1 MKRFN
6 RLLAA
11 AAAFLLSLSPIA
23 APAGAAPDAGDW
35 PAVLREAR
43 GQTVY
48 WNAWAGEPRINDYI
62 AWAGREA
69 EARFGV
75 TVVHVKLSDTA
86 EAVSR
91 VLAEKSAGRSEGG
104 SVDLVWI
111 NGENFASMKR
121 NGLLHGPW
129 AEDLPNFA
137 LTDPAANPAVREDF
151 TVPVEGYEA
160 PWGKA
165 QLVLFH
171 DASRLPAPPRS
182 LPALLQWARDNPGRF
197 AYPLPPDFLGSTFL
211 KQALIGLAADPAAL
225 RRPVEADRFEAV
237 TAPLWAYLDALH
249 PSLWRSGRAFP
260 ASGPALRQLVSD
272 GELDL
277 APAFSASEIAAAVLG
292 GELSDSVRSYTP
304 DGGSIGNVNFLAI
317 PFNAAHKAGA
327 MVLADFLLSPEA
339 QARKLDPQVW
349 GGETVLAV
357 GRLPAAERARFDAL
371 ALGPAGLR
379 PGEQAPVLP
388 EPHPSWMEALERGW
402 AGRYAAR

>member
-1 MKRFN
+1 MRYD

-11 AAAFLLSLSPIA
+11 AALLLLWL
-23 APAGAAPDAGDW
+23 APASAAPDPRDW

-48 WNAWAGEPRINDYI
+48 WNAWAGEPRINGYI

-75 TVVHVKLSDTA
+75 HVVHVKLSDTA

-91 VLAEKSAGRSEGG
+91 VLAEKTAGRDEGG
-104 SVDLVWI
+104 SVDLMWI

-121 NGLLHGPW
+121 HGLLFGPW
-129 AEDLPNFA
+129 AEALPNFV
-137 LTDPAANPAVREDF
+137 LTAAAENPAIRQDF

-171 DASRLPAPPRS
+171 DASRAPRPPRS
-182 LPALLQWARDNPGRF
+182 MQALIDWARDHPGRF
-197 AYPLPPDFLGSTFL
+197 AYPMPPDFLGSTFL
-211 KQALIGLAADPAAL
+211 KQALIVLAPDAAGLA
-225 RRPVEADRFEAV
+225 RPVEPERFAAAS
-237 TAPLWAYLDALH
+237 APLWAFLDALH
-249 PSLWRSGRAFP
+249 PLLWRAGRAFP
-260 ASGPALRQLVSD
+260 QNGPALRQLMDD
-272 GELDL
+272 GEIDL
-277 APAFSASEIAAAVLG
+277 APSFSASEIAAAVLA
-292 GELSDSVRSYTP
+292 GELSDSVRSYTF

-317 PFNAAHKAGA
+317 PYNAAHKAGA
-327 MVLADFLLSPEA
+327 MLLADFLLSPEA

-357 GRLPAAERARFDAL
+357 DRLPAADRARFDAV

-379 PGEQAPVLP
+379 PQDRAALLP

-402 AGRYAAR
+402 ARRYAAR

>member
-1 MKRFN
+1 MRPH
-6 RLLAA
+6 RLVAA
-11 AAAFLLSLSPIA
+11 ACLLLLWLSPVA
-23 APAGAAPDAGDW
+23 APAATPDARDW

-75 TVVHVKLSDTA
+75 RVVHVKLSDTA

-91 VLAEKSAGRSEGG
+91 VLAEKTAGRHAGG

-111 NGENFASMKR
+111 NGENFASMRR
-121 NGLLHGPW
+121 NGLLFGPW

-137 LTDPAANPAVREDF
+137 LTDPAANPAVRTDF

-171 DASRLPAPPRS
+171 DASRLPSPPRS
-182 LPALLQWARDNPGRF
+182 LPALLDWARANPGRF
-197 AYPLPPDFLGSTFL
+197 AYPMPPDFLGSTFL
-211 KQALIGLAADPAAL
+211 KQALIALAADPAAL
-225 RRPVEADRFEAV
+225 AQPVETDRFEA
-237 TAPLWAYLDALH
+237 TSAPLWSFLDALH
-249 PSLWRSGRAFP
+249 PVAWRAGRAFP
-260 ASGPALRQLVSD
+260 TGGPALRQLMGD
-272 GELDL
+272 GEIDL
-277 APAFSASEIAAAVLG
+277 APAFGATEIAAAVLG

-304 DGGSIGNVNFLAI
+304 EGGSIGNVNFLAI
-317 PFNAAHKAGA
+317 PYNAAHKAGA

-349 GGETVLAV
+349 GGDTVLAV
-357 GRLPAAERARFDAL
+357 DRLPAAERARFDAV

-379 PGEQAPVLP
+379 PQDQGAVLP
-388 EPHPSWMEALERGW
+388 EPHPSWMDALERGW
-402 AGRYAAR
+402 SRRYAVR